1 MRIKRIILMTGV
13 VIACLFFCS
22 ASGFAAQ
29 ERGEPIVRVALL
41 KDAESAA
48 FKTDGSYLLL
58 NAASGEVVGRPE
70 SGETWQVQFSDGRYR
85 ILKDGSQV
93 GVFAGPLALSASQGA
108 EVAVAASGSRA
119 SMVRVGE
126 GTEVLAAG
134 ELRTRLPKGS
144 FAVVSATG
152 LSTVS
157 AGSGEPFFVLR
168 VGNEWRRFRGDL
180 HLSSTGTGLLA
191 VNKVLL
197 EQYLYSVV
205 PSEMPFR
212 EAEALKAQAVAARS
226 YALGSLAGST
236 GRDYDVLATEM
247 SQVYRG
253 MDWENPA
260 CTAAVEATRG
270 QVLRISGG
278 EIVVAFFHSSSGGY
292 TENSEDVW
300 TEAIPYIRAKKDDF
314 DWNPVHYNWTVT
326 YDLCQLV
333 DNLAKKRYT
342 LFAIDDIQEVERT
355 STGMRVKKILVT
367 GREINGQQVSY
378 EIFNADR
385 VRSALGLKSSYFT
398 MTKNFDPSGKL
409 VSVTF
414 NGNGW
419 GHGLGMSQY
428 GAYGM
433 AKAGYTYRE
442 ILDHYYTNV
451 KIVQEYTS

>member
-1 MRIKRIILMTGV
+1 MRVRLIILVTGIV
-13 VIACLFFCS
+13 VACLFFFTV
-22 ASGFAAQ
+22 AGFAG
-29 ERGEPIVRVALL
+29 EEGGEPVIRVALL
-41 KDAESAA
+41 ENAESAT

-58 NAASGEVVGRPE
+58 NGASGEVIGKPE
-70 SGETWQVQFSDGRYR
+70 SGETWQVQYSNGKYKV
-85 ILKDGSQV
+85 LKDGSQV
-93 GVFAGPLALSASQGA
+93 GVFSGPLALSAGRGA
-108 EVAVAASGSRA
+108 EVSVVASGGRTSTA
-119 SMVRVGE
+119 LVGE
-126 GTEVLAAG
+126 GTEVLTAG
-134 ELRTRLPKGS
+134 ELRARLAKGS
-144 FAVVSATG
+144 FSVASAGGT
-152 LSTVS
+152 STIS
-157 AGSGEPFFVLR
+157 AGSSQPFFVLQT
-168 VGNEWRRFRGDL
+168 GNEWRRFRGDL

-226 YALGSLAGST
+226 YALGSLAGSAA
-236 GRDYDVLATEM
+236 RDYDVLATEM

-270 QVLRISGG
+270 QVLRSSGG
-278 EIVVAFFHSSSGGY
+278 EIVMAFFHSSSGGY

-300 TEAIPYIRAKKDDF
+300 TQAIPYIRAKKDDF

-326 YDLCQLV
+326 YDLSQLV
-333 DNLAKKRYT
+333 DNLAKKKYS
-342 LFAIDDIQEVERT
+342 LFTVDDIQEVERT
-355 STGMRVKKILVT
+355 ATGTRVKKILVT
-367 GREINGQQVSY
+367 GREINGRQVSY

-385 VRSALGLKSSYFT
+385 VRSAFGLKSSYFT
-398 MTKNFDPSGKL
+398 MTKSFDASGKL

-433 AKAGYTYRE
+433 AKAGYTYRD
-442 ILDHYYTNV
+442 ILSHYYTNV
-451 KIVQEYTS
+451 EIVQEYTS